1 MATTLTWPSS
11 IIEPEYPLAET
22 PEDVVI
28 RSTME
33 DGTIKTRPRFTR
45 NRMTYELSWSSM
57 PEDQKQA
64 LETFLRITTKNGS
77 KIFNWTHPSSGKQ
90 IEVRFSEMPKFSLK
104 VKSYWQVTVKL
115 QEV

>member
-1 MATTLTWPSS
+1 MATALTWPSS
-11 IIEPEYPLAET
+11 IIEPEYPLTET
-22 PEDVVI
+22 PEDAVI

-33 DGTIKTRPRFTR
+33 DGTINTRPHVPRK
-45 NRMTYELSWSSM
+45 RMNYELSWSSM
-57 PEDQKQA
+57 PDDQQQA
-64 LETFLRITTKNGS
+64 LETFLRVTTKNGS

>member
-1 MATTLTWPSS
+1 MATALSWPSS
-11 IIEPEYPLAET
+11 IAAPEYPLDET
-22 PEDVVI
+22 LEDAVI

-45 NRMTYELSWSSM
+45 NRLTFELSWSTM
-57 PEDQKQA
+57 PEEQKQD
-64 LETFLRITTKNGS
+64 LETFLRTTTKNGS
-77 KIFNWTHPSSGKQ
+77 KIFNWTHPSSGKNY
-90 IEVRFSEMPKFSLK
+90 EVRFSEMPKFILK